1 LSTIGA
7 LVSAK
12 ATRRGTPGDHDGTM
26 CNRTSQRFGKLAAPV
41 AGATCVASRCD
52 LGDGFAILP
61 MVLRSPRAVGLTY
74 DAEGWPEQTFGR
86 SNHMKAMRWS
96 AALLVLSML
105 LLAACGDDDPSPE
118 EAMADLCTDLT
129 ELQASVQN
137 LTQVS
142 TNPNATVDQLE
153 DARDEVN
160 EQMDAVESAAE
171 DVDQAEVDALNEAYD
186 NLDQAIDDI
195 DDSATLADASASV
208 QDEIQ
213 AVNTAWDQVLSGL
226 QCQ

>member
-1 LSTIGA
+1 
-7 LVSAK
+7 
-12 ATRRGTPGDHDGTM
+12 
-26 CNRTSQRFGKLAAPV
+26 
-41 AGATCVASRCD
+41 
-52 LGDGFAILP
+52 

-74 DAEGWPEQTFGR
+74 GAEGRPEQAFGR
-86 SNHMKAMRWS
+86 GKHVNAIRWM

-118 EAMADLCTDLT
+118 EALADLCTDLT